1 MKEVY
6 LLKSDYTGYYKIGV
20 SKNTPKRVK
29 QLQTG
34 SSENIKIIHI
44 FKTDIPF
51 KVETALHNLY
61 SIYKIN
67 REWYDLPIED
77 HFDFLQLC
85 EKTEKNLKLVLEN
98 NENNLF

>member
-20 SKNTPKRVK
+20 SKNTAKRVK

-34 SSENIKIIHI
+34 SSENIEIMFT

-51 KVETALHNLY
+51 KVETALHNFF
-61 SIYKIN
+61 SIHKVN
-67 REWYDLPIED
+67 REWYNLPLED
-77 HFDFLQLC
+77 HLDFMSLC
-85 EKTEKNLKLVLEN
+85 EKTERNLKLVLEN
-98 NENNLF
+98 NGNNH